1 MKKKVFSLVL
11 CLLMCMSILTGCNL
25 FGRDL
30 ATYYN
35 AVVATINY
43 SYTLN
48 GETIN
53 ERENITKRELI
64 TAYKSYGQDYV
75 NNYNYTQAQAIET
88 TLDTIINRKLMIKD
102 VEVQAKRSN
111 QKLFN
116 DRETSYLWQ
125 STYDA
130 FYTNLITYYNEVLG
144 IEDEEDSTTNEE
156 DTGVYVEYKPNATY
170 YTYTNSQGQ
179 LQFGVKKTT
188 SVATIS
194 GEYEVMYLDRVPYD
208 YEYQDLEGNFIFK
221 ERIYDIIQSY
231 TSNTQWQSA
240 LNRYIS
246 TVRDNYSYMDLG
258 TDSDVFYFE
267 LDSIYDIVRA
277 NSVIDKYEELYNRA
291 AENGSTLTGVRVNN
305 ILDYYENEVL
315 SDYFTYRNNLSTFET
330 DVLSTST
337 NVHYVPT
344 SSTTKYFYVG
354 VIELNFKNG
363 QKTPEDLEN
372 DRLNGKFDPSNG
384 TYDEQ
389 LDAIY
394 NAVYAD
400 IKNSTTGQ
408 STGDTISAQN
418 LRSEISKIK
427 ENYEYLDF
435 DTIIQDEEEVLKIL
449 KDCGYESREGLTDR
463 EVNQIVLDYVN
474 EENKTTSYYIADD
487 FIKYYYY
494 YNDDTTFQNSDKT
507 SVFGIST
514 DGVVYNE
521 TFSDAQNDDFD
532 EALRKLYNN
541 GEGQVGDTSDIIRT
555 DSGVYILFYA
565 GEVNSLFQGVS
576 ENFSLNDPDIE
587 KLGSERVNIFNNKT
601 YFDLVYD
608 TIYEDN
614 NFDNFE
620 TENLNYLKNTL
631 TKGDENSII
640 KYYDD
645 YKDLF

>member
-48 GETIN
+48 RETIN
-53 ERENITKRELI
+53 ESENITKRELI
-64 TAYKSYGQDYV
+64 TAYNSYGQDYV

-130 FYTNLITYYNEVLG
+130 FYTNLLTYYNEILG

-179 LQFGVKKTT
+179 LQYGVKKTT

-267 LDSIYDIVRA
+267 LDRIYDIVRD
-277 NSVIDKYEELYNRA
+277 NYVIDKYEELYNRA
-291 AENGSTLTGVRVNN
+291 AENGSTLTGVRVRN

-315 SDYFTYRNNLSTFET
+315 ADYFTYRNNLSTFET

-408 STGDTISAQN
+408 STGNTISAQN

-620 TENLNYLKNTL
+620 TENLKYLKNTL

>member
-53 ERENITKRELI
+53 ESENITKRELI
-64 TAYKSYGQDYV
+64 TAYNSYGQDYV
-75 NNYNYTQAQAIET
+75 NNYNYTQAQAVET

-130 FYTNLITYYNEVLG
+130 FYTNLLTYYNEVLG

-156 DTGVYVEYKPNATY
+156 DTGVYVEYKPNAAY

-179 LQFGVKKTT
+179 LQYGVKKTT

-194 GEYEVMYLDRVPYD
+194 GEYEVMYLDKVPYD

-267 LDSIYDIVRA
+267 LDRIYDIVRD
-277 NSVIDKYEELYNRA
+277 NYVIDKYEELYNRA

-315 SDYFTYRNNLSTFET
+315 ADYFTYRNNLSTFET